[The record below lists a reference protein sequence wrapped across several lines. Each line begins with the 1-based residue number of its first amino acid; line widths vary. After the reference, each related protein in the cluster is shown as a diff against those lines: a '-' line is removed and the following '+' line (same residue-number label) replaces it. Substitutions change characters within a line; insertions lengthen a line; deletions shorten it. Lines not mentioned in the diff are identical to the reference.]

1 MPASSIFL
9 FRNYTYRISGGC
21 GIEST
26 WKRKEERFHHYLP
39 MTDPSSEEAIE
50 GLKSRIM
57 KIVTDYQGNFS
68 EIEVLKQIMC
78 ESELLLATYNVR

>member
-1 MPASSIFL
+1 
-9 FRNYTYRISGGC
+9 
-21 GIEST
+21 
-26 WKRKEERFHHYLP
+26 